1 MFKYSFHFFRLI
13 IWLLLVFLKNDVKNL
28 WIFGGEL
35 DEAISSMPSQIY
47 VQEFNTEN
55 NTFSSRERYENEIA
69 PSNVVVKEEL
79 ATKNR

>member
-1 MFKYSFHFFRLI
+1 
-13 IWLLLVFLKNDVKNL
+13 
-28 WIFGGEL
+28 
-35 DEAISSMPSQIY
+35 MPSQIY
-47 VQEFNTEN
+47 VQEFNAEN